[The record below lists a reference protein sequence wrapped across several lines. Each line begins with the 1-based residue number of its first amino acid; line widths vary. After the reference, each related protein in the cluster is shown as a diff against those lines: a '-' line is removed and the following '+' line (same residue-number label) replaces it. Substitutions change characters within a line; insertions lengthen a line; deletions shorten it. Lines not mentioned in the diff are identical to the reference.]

1 MISLPSLTR
10 AAVAPGSRSLDPAA
24 VATVTASAGIAG
36 LLSLIPGLPT
46 PVAALLG
53 AFFLLAGPGGAV
65 ISWLPA
71 VPKSLGV
78 AAVPVVGIALMSLIS
93 AGELA
98 LGHFPVTATTAVASG
113 VVLVAA
119 TFRIADR
126 WPVRLLSPDRIF
138 RSGRAATPPAA
149 PIVSIAMSA
158 LAAALACIAIL
169 RLPGTAPTEF
179 GPLMRVPELIV
190 AVILAAAALLLS
202 LRARS
207 LAAAWA
213 SVLTT
218 VFVVRGPSLFATET
232 ALYEWAYRHVGV
244 VDWFL
249 HSGRLAGGVDVYN
262 DWPASLALA
271 AWFTGSTG
279 LDPLALAHGFQFG
292 YHFLLVAVIYALAR
306 CAGADRFGAV
316 AGAGVFELASWVA
329 QDYFSPQAFAY
340 VLAAVVVAALRVT
353 TDLRYRSAG
362 VTIALIAA
370 TAVFWAHPLTPV
382 WIITV
387 AAMLVALRA
396 VKPWWIVLALL
407 TLYVPTLLVNGSS
420 ILFNVATFSF
430 DVVDNTQGRA
440 QTLGSAGQQFTSLIV
455 RGLSALVWALALA
468 SAAAGLWRRRS
479 GTSPSHGNNQDDD
492 DPARGSAFLAL
503 VGFSAFILLASSYG
517 GEAIYRVFL
526 FSLLGCG
533 PLLGIELAHAMRH
546 RGSASAKSRF
556 GIVVAGTLLM
566 AIAVGGLQGF
576 LGGWYA
582 LRFSSADVETAR
594 RIDINAGPDG
604 IVLPLEYAYPTRSTW
619 RYVPQEQERLLHDAR
634 WDFHDSYVGTDGSD
648 PAPAA
653 RFTSAVNESAGA
665 TPTYVVVSAPIR
677 EFIHYFGIIDAGGPD
692 RIMDHLLADGWEV
705 VLDNDG
711 VLVLANPAGVAAW
724 R

>member
-1 MISLPSLTR
+1 MISVPSLTR
-10 AAVAPGSRSLDPAA
+10 ATVAPGSRPLTPAA
-24 VATVTASAGIAG
+24 VATVAASAGAVG

-71 VPKSLGV
+71 VPRSLGV
-78 AAVPVVGIALMSLIS
+78 AAIPVVGISLLSLIAS
-93 AGELA
+93 GELA
-98 LGHFPVTATTAVASG
+98 LGRFPVVATTAMTAG
-113 VVLVAA
+113 LVLVTA
-119 TFRIADR
+119 TFRIAEQ
-126 WPVRLLSPDRIF
+126 WPVRFTSPARILEPV
-138 RSGRAATPPAA
+138 RAQRLPTAA
-149 PIVSIAMSA
+149 VVSIAVSVVA
-158 LAAALACIAIL
+158 IVLACVAIR

-179 GPLMRVPELIV
+179 GPLVRVPELIT
-190 AVILAAAALLLS
+190 AVVLAAAALLVALK
-202 LRARS
+202 ARS
-207 LAAAWA
+207 LLAAWA
-213 SVLTT
+213 AVLTA
-218 VFVVRGPSLFATET
+218 VFVVRGPTLFATET
-232 ALYEWAYRHVGV
+232 ALYEWTYRHVGV

-249 HSGRLAGGVDVYN
+249 YSGGLASGVDVYN

-292 YHFLLVAVIYALAR
+292 YHFLLVIVIYALAR

-316 AGAGVFELASWVA
+316 AGTGVFEFASWVA

-340 VLAAVVVAALRVT
+340 VLAAVVVTALRVT
-353 TDLRYRSAG
+353 ADQRYRTAG
-362 VTIALIAA
+362 VTIALVAA
-370 TAVFWAHPLTPV
+370 TAVFWSHPLTPV
-382 WIITV
+382 WIIAV
-387 AAMLVALRA
+387 SVVLVSLRA
-396 VKPWWIVLALL
+396 VKPWWVVFALL
-407 TLYVPTLLVNGSS
+407 ALYVPTLLINGSS

-455 RGLSALVWALALA
+455 RGLSALMWVLTLM
-468 SAAAGLWRRRS
+468 SVAAGLWRRRT
-479 GTSPSHGNNQDDD
+479 GAPHNHENDDD
-492 DPARGSAFLAL
+492 HDPARGSVFLAL
-503 VGFSAFILLASSYG
+503 IGFSAFILLTSSYG

-533 PLLGIELAHAMRH
+533 PLLGIELAHALHPR
-546 RGSASAKSRF
+546 KSTHTRSRLNAMA
-556 GIVVAGTLLM
+556 AGTLLI

-576 LGGWYA
+576 LGGWHA

-594 RIDINAGPDG
+594 RIDVNAGPNG
-604 IVLPLEYAYPTRSTW
+604 IVLPLEYAYPARSTW
-619 RYVPQEQERLLHDAR
+619 RYVPQEQGGLLHDVR

-653 RFTSAVNESAGA
+653 RLTSAVNESAA
-665 TPTYVVVSAPIR
+665 ANPTYVVVSAPIR
-677 EFIHYFGIIDAGGPD
+677 DFIYYFGIIDAGGPD
-692 RIMDHLLADGWEV
+692 RIMEHLLAGGWEV
-705 VLDNDG
+705 VLDSDH

-724 R
+724 K